1 MSQKKTVIFGSGH
14 NTMVTKHSVR
24 ETRYVKIVF
33 YVTLSGMAYV
43 GYITDVWDCKKG
55 VAAVTVKLNA
65 V

>member
-1 MSQKKTVIFGSGH
+1 
-14 NTMVTKHSVR
+14 MVTKHSVR